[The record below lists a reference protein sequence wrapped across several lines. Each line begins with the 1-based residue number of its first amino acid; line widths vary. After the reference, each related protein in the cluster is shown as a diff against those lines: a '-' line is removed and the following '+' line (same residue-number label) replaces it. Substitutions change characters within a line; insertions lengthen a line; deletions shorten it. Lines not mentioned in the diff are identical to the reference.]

1 MKAVGPIIS
10 ILIVD
15 DHPVLRSGLEAM
27 LVADGSY
34 RVVASVDHAQAAIQ
48 VCRSVLPDVV
58 LLDVRMPDCDGF
70 QLLSQLLARFPSL
83 RVLMMAGVPL
93 RHDVARARELGACGY
108 LPKSVDHQTILSGI
122 RCVHEGGTV
131 FMQGTPHRRASLERA
146 LTDREIEVLEHLA
159 RGLSRED
166 IATALHISAETVKS
180 HVKSILPKLHAADR
194 TEAVA
199 RAFELGLLHV

>member
-1 MKAVGPIIS
+1 MKSSSVPIR

-27 LVADGSY
+27 LSAEGQH
-34 RVVASVDHAQAAIQ
+34 RILASVDNAQAAIEA
-48 VCRSVLPDVV
+48 CRQALPDVA
-58 LLDVRMPDCDGF
+58 LLDVRMPECDGF
-70 QLLSQLLARFPSL
+70 QMLALLLRQFPTL

-93 RHDVARARELGACGY
+93 RHDVARAREMGACGY
-108 LPKSVDHQTILSGI
+108 LPKSVDHQTILNAI
-122 RCVHEGGTV
+122 RCVYEGGTV
-131 FMQGTPHRRASLERA
+131 FMQATPHRRASLERA

-166 IATALHISAETVKS
+166 IASALQISAETVKS
-180 HVKSILPKLHAADR
+180 HMKSILPKLHAADR

-199 RAFELGLLHV
+199 RAYELGLLHV